1 MTFLFQERDGYKQI
15 IASYDN
21 DLTIMSSESMAR
33 SRIQALEE
41 MVKNLRS
48 SLESNEAE
56 LDRVKEQLLHTNT
69 QKVTI

>member
-1 MTFLFQERDGYKQI
+1 
-15 IASYDN
+15 
-21 DLTIMSSESMAR
+21 MSSESMAR

-69 QKVTI
+69 QKVTVFVNL